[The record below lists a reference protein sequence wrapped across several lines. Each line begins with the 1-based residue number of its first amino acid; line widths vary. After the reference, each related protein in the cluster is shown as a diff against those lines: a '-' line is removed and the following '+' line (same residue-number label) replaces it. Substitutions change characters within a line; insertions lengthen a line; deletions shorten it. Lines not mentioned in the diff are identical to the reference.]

1 MKISTI
7 IQYDN
12 LEVDEKNIIN
22 NIKQLW
28 SSQGKKLKDIK
39 DIQLYIKPTERTVY
53 YVINSESTGSLALCT
68 VLIRKHDIYRVFL
81 C

>member
-1 MKISTI
+1 MKTSTI

-12 LEVDEKNIIN
+12 LEVDEKNIIT

-28 SSQGKKLKDIK
+28 LNQGKKLKDIK

-53 YVINSESTGSLALCT
+53 YVINSELTGSLAL
-68 VLIRKHDIYRVFL
+68 
-81 C
+81 

>member
-53 YVINSESTGSLALCT
+53 YVINSESTGSLAL
-68 VLIRKHDIYRVFL
+68 
-81 C
+81 

>member
-28 SSQGKKLKDIK
+28 SNQGKKLKDIK

-53 YVINSESTGSLALCT
+53 YVINSESTGSLAL
-68 VLIRKHDIYRVFL
+68 
-81 C
+81 